1 MRYHNGKEGTDVAD
15 MMQLL
20 FELSGSVREMM
31 ALVMVMKRTRAN
43 TLLQSWIDGQEV
55 MDTLKISKR
64 TLQSMR
70 TSGVLPYSRLNGKI
84 YYKVSDLEHILNE
97 NYNYSLN
104 QNQV

>member
-1 MRYHNGKEGTDVAD
+1 MAEL
-15 MMQLL
+15 MQLVL
-20 FELSGSVREMM
+20 ELSGSMKQMM
-31 ALVMVMKRTRAN
+31 ALMLVMKRTRAN